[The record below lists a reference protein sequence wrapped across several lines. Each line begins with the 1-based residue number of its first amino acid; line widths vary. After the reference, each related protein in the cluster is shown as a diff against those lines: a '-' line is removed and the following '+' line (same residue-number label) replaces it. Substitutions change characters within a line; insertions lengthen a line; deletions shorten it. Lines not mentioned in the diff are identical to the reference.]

1 MRVWLIR
8 GILLAVVHAAAQ
20 TLTAWYTVDHPTA
33 QTTFA
38 ALVLGLLVG
47 VAAVWGVLDRWR
59 GVDRPE
65 VAWLFA
71 GLIAGWAAGVLGVIG
86 RAIFVDQTGV
96 SELGSALT
104 GGAAFTALLVVIPA
118 WIGLLAGKWIK
129 APTFRRSEPADDPE
143 PAGKHA
149 AQD

>member
-8 GILLAVVHAAAQ
+8 GAVLAVVHAAAQ

-59 GVDRPE
+59 AVDRPE

-71 GLIAGWAAGVLGVIG
+71 GLTAGSSARLLGLIPP
-86 RAIFVDQTGV
+86 AIFVDPTAG
-96 SELGSALT
+96 SELGSA
-104 GGAAFTALLVVIPA
+104 
-118 WIGLLAGKWIK
+118 
-129 APTFRRSEPADDPE
+129 
-143 PAGKHA
+143 
-149 AQD
+149 